1 METINNQELEL
12 QQQMSETLD
21 TVNNIQND
29 IEEVLSQY
37 SENDLQNALTEII
50 DLLMAEDI
58 DKNTQLLLDAEIE
71 NNNIEYKL
79 AA

>member
-12 QQQMSETLD
+12 QQQISETLD

-50 DLLMAEDI
+50 DLLIAEDI
-58 DKNTQLLLDAEIE
+58 DKNTQLLLDTEIE
-71 NNNIEYKL
+71 NNNIEYEL

>member
-50 DLLMAEDI
+50 DLLIAEDI
-58 DKNTQLLLDAEIE
+58 DKNTQLLLDTEIE
-71 NNNIEYKL
+71 NNNIEYEL

>member
-50 DLLMAEDI
+50 DLLIAEDI

-71 NNNIEYKL
+71 NNNIEYEL